1 MSFNVISRGESEG
14 AKANGE
20 WSKSDFCLTTLCSF
34 LTPPARLLWTGHVE
48 PDTAIEAGGE
58 KQGEVVCSI
67 AAIDCFFCSCRI
79 CFRLRLHGG
88 NLFSVTLP
96 AVMFALSEITM
107 AYSFCRLQTSHL
119 LLNLKEQASEYG
131 LSTWNDH
138 DNTCKWVSDYSNHTG
153 HTQQQSVEQMIA

>member
-67 AAIDCFFCSCRI
+67 AAIDCFFCSYRI
-79 CFRLRLHGG
+79 CFCLRLHRG
-88 NLFSVTLP
+88 NLFNVTLP
-96 AVMFALSEITM
+96 AVMFALNEITTV
-107 AYSFCRLQTSHL
+107 YSFYRLETSHF
-119 LLNLKEQASEYG
+119 LLNLKGTSHWAPE
-131 LSTWNDH
+131 TIMIIH
-138 DNTCKWVSDYSNHTG
+138 VSGSAITAI
-153 HTQQQSVEQMIA
+153 TEATPSSSQ